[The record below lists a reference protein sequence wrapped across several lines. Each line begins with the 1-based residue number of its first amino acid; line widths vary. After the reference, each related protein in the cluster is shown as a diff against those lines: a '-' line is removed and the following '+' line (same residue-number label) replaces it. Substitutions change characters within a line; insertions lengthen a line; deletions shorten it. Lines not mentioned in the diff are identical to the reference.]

1 MKHLFSIKRLFFNE
15 DDDFRFSTLVVLVFL
30 FIFTPFVLPFFYSPY
45 GNHAESGVMYFLS
58 QLILAFSVF
67 CLFAARSL
75 YEGLEYAG
83 AVFALVLSAFS
94 IVGFFF
100 LAHSTFF

>member
-1 MKHLFSIKRLFFNE
+1 MRHLFSIKRLFFNE
-15 DDDFRFSTLVVLVFL
+15 DDDLRFSTVVVLVFL
-30 FIFTPFVLPFFYSPY
+30 FMFTPFLLPFFYSPY
-45 GNHAESGVMYFLS
+45 EDHAESGVIYFLL

-75 YEGLEYAG
+75 YKGFEYAA
-83 AVFALVLSAFS
+83 AVFALVLSSFS

-100 LAHSTFF
+100 LLHSILP